1 MSTVM
6 HILEWLDNAL
16 TPKVHS
22 VAVISSSQHAA
33 HVDTALHHCAYC
45 LHCMSSGILLVVLHN
60 CYDISTVRCI
70 IMRVLNKACTIA

>member
-6 HILEWLDNAL
+6 HILVWLDNAL
-16 TPKVHS
+16 TLKVHS

-33 HVDTALHHCAYC
+33 HVDTALHHCAYY
-45 LHCMSSGILLVVLHN
+45 LHCMSSDILHD
-60 CYDISTVRCI
+60 CYYVSIVSCI